1 MTAPMPPLVCRR
13 CGEPVT
19 YGQVLPFA
27 HTTTRPVGVAP
38 HYAMAVRPTPS
49 RAAEVETGIP
59 PDSAR
64 EEPLPSRS
72 RPDVAATSQ
81 RSRASG

>member
-38 HYAMAVRPTPS
+38 HYAMAVRPTPRRTGEPVAS
-49 RAAEVETGIP
+49 PPAIPEAA
-59 PDSAR
+59 
-64 EEPLPSRS
+64 PLSLS
-72 RPDVAATSQ
+72 RPDVVATSQ